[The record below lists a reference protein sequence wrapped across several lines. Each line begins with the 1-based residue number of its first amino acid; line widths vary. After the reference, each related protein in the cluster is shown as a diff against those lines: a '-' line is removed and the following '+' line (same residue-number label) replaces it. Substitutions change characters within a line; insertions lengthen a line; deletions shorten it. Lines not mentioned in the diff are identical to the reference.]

1 MNKKTIGLLI
11 LAIAVALIL
20 VTTLRTS
27 KDSGQGFHDHHI
39 IAHAMGSINGHE
51 YTNSQ
56 EAFVVNYE
64 QGTRIFEVDLMLTTE
79 GNVVARHEWEDE
91 TSEELGQLW
100 DVPSDRVGERWSY
113 KEFMETPILGVYTPL
128 NWDRVLDLMQQ
139 YPDAYIVTD
148 TKEFD
153 TGMIP
158 EQIQAIVDATTHRDP
173 ALLERII
180 PQIYN
185 RPMLDEFV
193 KIYTFKNMIYTLYA
207 SDDSDAEVL
216 KFVEETGVD
225 IAMPMD
231 RANKKFISSLK
242 ESGSMVFVH
251 TINKEKD
258 IRKLDR
264 MGADGF
270 ITDFIA
276 EEDLYNRKG
285 VLSGKW

>member
-1 MNKKTIGLLI
+1 MKKTIGLLI
-11 LAIAVALIL
+11 LAIAVAMIL
-20 VTTLRTS
+20 VTTLKTS
-27 KDSGQGFHDHHI
+27 QDSGKGFHDHRI
-39 IAHAMGSINGHE
+39 IAHAMGGVNGHE

-79 GNVVARHEWEDE
+79 GNVVARHEWKDD

-100 DVPSDRVGERWSY
+100 DVPSDRVGERWSH

-128 NWDRVLDLMQQ
+128 DWDRVLDLMQQ
-139 YPDAYIVTD
+139 YPDAYILTD

-153 TGMIP
+153 TDMIP
-158 EQIQAIVDATTHRDP
+158 EQIKAIVDATSHRDP
-173 ALLERII
+173 ALLDRII

-185 RPMLDEFV
+185 RPMLEELV
-193 KIYTFKNMIYTLYA
+193 KIDTFKNMVYTLYA
-207 SDDSDAEVL
+207 SDDSDADILE
-216 KFVEETGVD
+216 FVKETGVD

-242 ESGSMVFVH
+242 ESGAMVFVH
-251 TINKEKD
+251 TINKEQD
-258 IRKLDR
+258 IRKMDK

-285 VLSGKW
+285 VLSGIW